1 MMGPRA
7 ALPGVILVTA
17 LSVACASGGVVRPE
31 PFPRVTRDKAEGR
44 ALNHAAAVVDSALAL
59 QGRPYAP
66 GGSGPDRFDCSGL
79 VQFVFAQVDIALPR
93 TVAQQFA
100 VTMAVAPD
108 EAAAGDLLFFRI
120 SGEKP
125 SHVAIAIGDGR
136 FVHAPN
142 ARGTVRVESLAAPYW
157 QARFQGV
164 RRIPVLLR
172 TPRVSR

>member
-1 MMGPRA
+1 
-7 ALPGVILVTA
+7 
-17 LSVACASGGVVRPE
+17 
-31 PFPRVTRDKAEGR
+31 
-44 ALNHAAAVVDSALAL
+44 
-59 QGRPYAP
+59 
-66 GGSGPDRFDCSGL
+66 
-79 VQFVFAQVDIALPR
+79 
-93 TVAQQFA
+93 VAQQFA
-100 VTMAVAPD
+100 VTTAVAAD
-108 EAAAGDLLFFRI
+108 EAEAGDLLFFRI